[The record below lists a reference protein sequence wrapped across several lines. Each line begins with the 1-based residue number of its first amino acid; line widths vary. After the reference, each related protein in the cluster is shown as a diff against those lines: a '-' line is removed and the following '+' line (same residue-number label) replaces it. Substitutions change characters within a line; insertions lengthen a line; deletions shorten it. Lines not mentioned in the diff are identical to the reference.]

1 MATAFRPVLRPCSR
15 RHQRHQLV
23 LIVLTKNAIG
33 RKCYQI
39 TSSPRS
45 ASRPFPSKQSVS
57 SCPTFPPFHKP
68 CFGLQASPRWTRGF
82 SSTSKQ
88 SNWLVPKRP
97 EKSKSTVGRPRMPTG
112 GSTRG
117 TTIVW
122 GDYGL
127 RMRDHDR
134 RVSAMQLKI
143 GEETIRRRL
152 RGMNYKLYTRVSA
165 NIGVY
170 TKGNE
175 VRMGKGKGKFDYW
188 ASRIPVSRIVF
199 ELKGDLHEKV
209 AREAFRLAGHKLPGL
224 WEFVKKG
231 DPPIVGLTK
240 LEHGVTLQSLK
251 MARRERSSE
260 ESRGTSIIPPSTDAP
275 PMTASSPL

>member
-1 MATAFRPVLRPCSR
+1 M
-15 RHQRHQLV
+15 
-23 LIVLTKNAIG
+23 
-33 RKCYQI
+33 
-39 TSSPRS
+39 
-45 ASRPFPSKQSVS
+45 
-57 SCPTFPPFHKP
+57 
-68 CFGLQASPRWTRGF
+68 
-82 SSTSKQ
+82 
-88 SNWLVPKRP
+88 
-97 EKSKSTVGRPRMPTG
+97 
-112 GSTRG
+112 RG

-152 RGMNYKLYTRVSA
+152 RGMNYQLYTRVSA

-170 TKGNE
+170 TKGSE

-188 ASRIPVSRIVF
+188 ASRVPVNRIVF
-199 ELKGDLHEKV
+199 ELKGNLHEKV
-209 AREAFRLAGHKLPGL
+209 VREAFRLAGHKLPGL

-240 LEHGVTLQSLK
+240 LGPGVTLETLK
-251 MARRERSSE
+251 MARREPSLE
-260 ESRGTSIIPPSTDAP
+260 ESKSASIILPSTDAP
-275 PMTASSPL
+275 PMTTSSSL